1 MKEVVKRY
9 EAAAE
14 KINASRTKNMT
25 DSTVVY
31 VLSESFS
38 DPARVPV

>member
-31 VLSESFS
+31 VLSNRSQT
-38 DPARVPV
+38 PRAYPV